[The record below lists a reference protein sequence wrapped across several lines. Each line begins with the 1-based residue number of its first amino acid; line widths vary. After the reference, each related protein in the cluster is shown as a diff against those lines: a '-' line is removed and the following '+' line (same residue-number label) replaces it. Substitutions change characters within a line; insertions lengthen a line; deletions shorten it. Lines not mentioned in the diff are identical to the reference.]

1 MAGTAAQA
9 AAAQELVNQAF
20 EKLLQRPGFIE
31 RSDQRQLALLLAD
44 CIEGGQSGC
53 FEAPTGLGKSLAA
66 LIPAIACAI
75 ASDRR
80 TIIATYTNVLAE
92 QYWRKDLPLALS
104 LFDVDEPPSCQ
115 FLIGRQRYACVAA
128 AHEHSPPVARQLRE
142 RLSIGIESELRQVL
156 DLPSRD
162 MSKLWSKVS
171 GPLVCASRM
180 CDHYDS
186 CFYYKA
192 RKGAEKAKIVI
203 TNHSVVL
210 MDAQLKATSEGAVSM
225 LGTYDFLVVDEAHDL
240 PQAAANAL
248 EFELNESKLA
258 IIAGLAA
265 RMEQSVAPAAEWGQD
280 LKAWLDLCDG
290 FRMRLESVRHRLLE
304 VAEGLGRNGI
314 LSATPSEVY
323 AHPQVRATAIPQ
335 AVPQLKHIADD
346 VAVAVDGFTAQT
358 RRMLQGWRDSGNLQP
373 DQAAAATD
381 AVKTY
386 SMYLTEYAWG
396 CRMLFAEPE
405 PPAESDDPAP
415 PLREDVSV
423 THLAAGRETTVNVRR
438 DIVDFAGPLTDLLWD
453 KVPYACL
460 SATLALDSSFDF
472 FSRVTGTKPAYEEIL
487 PSPFDFMSQAALYLP
502 PAGQIPDPAMARKQ
516 GQEDAYFDAMAHEVQ
531 RLIGLVGGRT
541 LVLFHSRRE
550 MEAVRQ
556 RVYLPDDLPIFVQR
570 AYGAASVGDKFRE
583 DIRSSL
589 FALRSYWTGFDAPGE
604 TLSCVALVRIPFEV
618 PIDPPAV
625 ARMAYLQ
632 TQGLDPFAVHSL
644 PNAKMMMRQG
654 SGRLI
659 RQLGDRGV
667 IALLDPRLKSK
678 RFGEEILQNFPEMRQ
693 FDDAGEACAWVG
705 I

>member
-1 MAGTAAQA
+1 MASTAAQS
-9 AAAQELVNQAF
+9 AAAQALVEKAF
-20 EKLLQRPGFIE
+20 ARLLQSPGFVE
-31 RSDQRQLALLLAD
+31 RTDQKQLALLLAD
-44 CIEGGQSGC
+44 CIEGRQSGC

-75 ASDRR
+75 ASERR
-80 TIIATYTNVLAE
+80 TVIATYTNVLAE

-104 LFDVDEPPSCQ
+104 LFDVDSPPSTQ

-128 AHEHSPPVARQLRE
+128 AQEHSPPIARQLRE

-156 DLPSRD
+156 EMPARD

-171 GPLVCASRM
+171 GPPVCASRM

-186 CFYYKA
+186 CFYYRA
-192 RKGAEKAKIVI
+192 RKGAEKAQIVI

-210 MDAQLKATSEGAVSM
+210 MDAILKASSEGAVSM
-225 LGTYDFLVVDEAHDL
+225 LGAYDFLIVDEAHDL
-240 PQAAANAL
+240 PQAAANSL
-248 EFELNESKLA
+248 EFELNENKLA

-265 RMEQSVAPAAEWGQD
+265 RMEQSVAPAAEWGKD

-290 FRMRLESVRHRLLE
+290 FRMRLEAARNRLLD
-304 VAEGLGRNGI
+304 VAEGLGRSGV
-314 LSATPSEVY
+314 LSATPAEVF
-323 AHPQVRATAIPQ
+323 AHPQVRAASIPQ
-335 AVPQLKHIADD
+335 AVPRLKEIADD
-346 VAVAVDGFTAQT
+346 IALAVDGFTAQT
-358 RRMLQGWRDSGNLQP
+358 RRMLQTWRDSGNLLP

-396 CRMLFAEPE
+396 CRMLFAEGDSSAASDE
-405 PPAESDDPAP
+405 PVPV
-415 PLREDVSV
+415 LREDVSV
-423 THLAAGRETTVNVRR
+423 THLAAGRETAVNVRR

-453 KVPYACL
+453 KTPYACL
-460 SATLALDSSFDF
+460 SATLALDASFDF
-472 FSRVTGTKPAYEEIL
+472 FNRVTGTKANFEEIL
-487 PSPFDFMSQAALYLP
+487 PSPFDFVSQAALYVP
-502 PAGQIPDPAMARKQ
+502 PAGRIPDPAMARKQ
-516 GQEDAYFDAMAHEVQ
+516 GQEDAYFDAMAREVQ

-550 MEAVRQ
+550 MEAVRM
-556 RVYLPDDLPIFVQR
+556 RVHLPDDLPILMQR
-570 AYGAASVGDKFRE
+570 AYGAASVGERFR
-583 DIRSSL
+583 DDLRASL

-618 PIDPPAV
+618 PVDPPAV

-654 SGRLI
+654 AGRLI
-659 RQLGDRGV
+659 RRIEDRGV
-667 IALLDPRLKSK
+667 IALLDPRLRSK
-678 RFGEEILQNFPEMRQ
+678 RFGEEILQNFPPMRL